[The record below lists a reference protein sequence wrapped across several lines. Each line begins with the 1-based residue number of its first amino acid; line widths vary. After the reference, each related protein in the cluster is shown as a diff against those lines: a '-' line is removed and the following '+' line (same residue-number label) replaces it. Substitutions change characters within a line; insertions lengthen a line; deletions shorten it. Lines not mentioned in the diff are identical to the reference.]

1 MRKRPASRLV
11 NTPEI
16 ELWPASLLRAR
27 SNHDARTL
35 SRADTVLRR
44 KRDGRYLAADL
55 AEGLLPL
62 VPRLAR
68 EPGLEAALDALDVA
82 RTRIEERRVGVG
94 HDVATLPLSRLHE
107 RLDSLGLDAEAY
119 AERSGLDL
127 VPEPEWLALAGFDR
141 YRRPLWLL
149 APAARAWTHLREAAL
164 RDGVVLEAISGY
176 RSHDY
181 QLGIFERKLTR
192 GQSVDGILA
201 VNAAPGFSEHHA
213 GTALDI
219 GTPGEPPAEESFEH
233 TPAFA
238 WLQANAGGFGFAMSY
253 PRDNPHG
260 IVYEPWH
267 WRFNFNRP
275 DRKESP

>member
-35 SRADTVLRR
+35 ARADTVLRR

-55 AEGLLPL
+55 RDGLLPL
-62 VPRLAR
+62 VPHLKR
-68 EPGLEAALDALDVA
+68 EPGLDAALDALDVS
-82 RTRIEERRVGVG
+82 RSRIEERRAGVG
-94 HDVATLPLSRLHE
+94 HEVASLPLSRLHE
-107 RLDSLGLDAEAY
+107 RLDSLDLDAGAY
-119 AERSGLDL
+119 AECSGLEL
-127 VPEPEWLALAGFDR
+127 VPEPEWLAFAGFDR

-181 QLGIFERKLTR
+181 QLGIFERKLAR
-192 GQSVDGILA
+192 GQTIDDILA
-201 VNAAPGFSEHHA
+201 VNAAPGFSEHHS

-219 GTPGEPPAEESFEH
+219 GAPDEPPAEESFER

-238 WLQANAGGFGFAMSY
+238 WLRANASGFGFAMSY

-267 WRFNFNRP
+267 WRFQGA
-275 DRKESP
+275 